1 MIWPSYSDASIE
13 VFAELNALVDL
24 AAAAALASGIPVGEM
39 WLERQTDRIETRLMR
54 DAGGPPA
61 VGELSRGEVV
71 ARIWLDGSTVNYEGI
86 KIGAGWTC
94 RRAEA

>member
-1 MIWPSYSDASIE
+1 MIRPDTWIE
-13 VFAELNALVDL
+13 VFDELNALVDL
-24 AAAAALASGIPVGEM
+24 ASAAALAAGIPVGEV

-54 DAGGPPA
+54 DANGPPG

-71 ARIWLDGSTVNYEGI
+71 ARIWLDGSKVHYEGI

>member
-1 MIWPSYSDASIE
+1 MIRPDALIGAFS
-13 VFAELNALVDL
+13 ELNALVDL
-24 AAAAALASGIPVGEM
+24 AAAAALAAGIPVSEM
-39 WLERQTDRIETRLMR
+39 WLERQTDRVETRLMR
-54 DAGGPPA
+54 DASGPPE

-71 ARIWLDGSTVNYEGI
+71 ARIWLDGSTVRYEGI